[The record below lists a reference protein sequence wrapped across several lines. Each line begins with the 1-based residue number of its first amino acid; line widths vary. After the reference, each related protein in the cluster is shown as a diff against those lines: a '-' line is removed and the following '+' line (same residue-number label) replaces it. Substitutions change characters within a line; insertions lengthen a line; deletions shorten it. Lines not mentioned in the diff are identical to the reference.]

1 MREKALVISST
12 EILRT
17 YFLALFDLSRNR
29 SHISAERLSDL
40 KSLRQVKP
48 KISISL
54 SKGEHLVNKTSPPI
68 SSIMLM
74 SNGLRTP
81 GGTEYKINCQR
92 NGNST
97 RQFCD

>member
-1 MREKALVISST
+1 M
-12 EILRT
+12 
-17 YFLALFDLSRNR
+17 
-29 SHISAERLSDL
+29 
-40 KSLRQVKP
+40 KP

-54 SKGEHLVNKTSPPI
+54 SKGEHLVNKTSPPM

-74 SNGLRTP
+74 SYGLRTP